1 MSVRWA
7 SVSMLAGFVLSLAP
21 ATAFAESLAG
31 SAGKVRHQPRFANT
45 EGVCQDVYKAYVGAS
60 GHSAYAQTHLS
71 FNVEAFFCGHS
82 FNAPSQ
88 KVAEERALENC
99 NAAFKYYKLSS
110 AGRCTIYAS
119 K

>member
-1 MSVRWA
+1 MKAISVRRA
-7 SVSMLAGFVLSLAP
+7 SALMLAGVVVLSGPVA
-21 ATAFAESLAG
+21 AIAESLAG
-31 SAGKVRHQPRFANT
+31 SAGQVRHRPRFMDS
-45 EGVCQDVYKAYVGAS
+45 EGVCQDVYKAS

>member
-1 MSVRWA
+1 M
-7 SVSMLAGFVLSLAP
+7 MLAGVVVLSGPVA
-21 ATAFAESLAG
+21 AIAESLAG
-31 SAGKVRHQPRFANT
+31 SAGQVRHRPRFMDS
-45 EGVCQDVYKAYVGAS
+45 EGVCQDVYKAYVEAS